1 MKRLLSFALAFLLML
16 GLGSPALAA
25 KAKAVTMRVELVE
38 GSVTIRDAG
47 GVALDYFEGIQL
59 YSGYS
64 VETGD
69 DSCAYI
75 SLDEDKA
82 IKLAMNTTVTIK
94 KSGRK
99 LQVKLKA
106 GEIVFNVTTPLAGN
120 ETLEIRTST
129 MITGVR
135 GSSGGVNAETGEIFY
150 GTGHGIV

>member
-1 MKRLLSFALAFLLML
+1 MRKLLTILLSLLLLLVLALSA
-16 GLGSPALAA
+16 SAA
-25 KAKAVTMRVELVE
+25 TAKAVTMRVELVE

-82 IKLAMNTTVTIK
+82 IKLAMNTAV
-94 KSGRK
+94 S
-99 LQVKLKA
+99 
-106 GEIVFNVTTPLAGN
+106 TP
-120 ETLEIRTST
+120 SQ
-129 MITGVR
+129 
-135 GSSGGVNAETGEIFY
+135 
-150 GTGHGIV
+150 

>member
-1 MKRLLSFALAFLLML
+1 MHIFGGLYMKRLLSVALAFLLML
-16 GLGSPALAA
+16 GLASPALAA

-75 SLDEDKA
+75 SLDE
-82 IKLAMNTTVTIK
+82 
-94 KSGRK
+94 
-99 LQVKLKA
+99 
-106 GEIVFNVTTPLAGN
+106 
-120 ETLEIRTST
+120 
-129 MITGVR
+129 
-135 GSSGGVNAETGEIFY
+135 
-150 GTGHGIV
+150 